1 VVRGSEQRSLR
12 HPQYSTPR
20 HDVDIDEALYGPS
33 TVMLMDLS
41 RDRFRNIGF
50 DTSHL
55 QNSAW
60 WAATERPA
68 RSRML
73 PTLMGGISRSFGQ
86 RRRMTSAFRLARRVA
101 ALLSST
107 VFRAACASERHDRHG
122 ALRGQPGGR
131 GRGREPLSMA
141 TKVKTASVTLIC
153 ASPSRDRRQAST
165 WNFIDVRP
173 VETRSA

>member
-1 VVRGSEQRSLR
+1 
-12 HPQYSTPR
+12 
-20 HDVDIDEALYGPS
+20 
-33 TVMLMDLS
+33 MDLVLSCLWTCHVIALEPSGSTLRISKTAPGGQRRSGPRARACCRRSWAGS
-41 RDRFRNIGF
+41 RGLRSGARASIALRRQVSRLTIQQRF
-50 DTSHL
+50 HC
-55 QNSAW
+55 
-60 WAATERPA
+60 
-68 RSRML
+68 
-73 PTLMGGISRSFGQ
+73 Q